1 MDAALVARLESE
13 MDYEAAR
20 TDPPPGFPALPDLPL
35 RRYTDDAFYRL
46 ECDHLWSRAWLFACH
61 DSELPEPGSYR
72 VVDLVGAPVLV
83 TRGDDGEIRAFY
95 NSCRHRGAPVVR
107 EEHGHARLLR
117 CQYHSW
123 TYDLTG
129 NLVHVPDE
137 RDFVGLCRE
146 ERGLVSVRC
155 ETWAGLV
162 FVNRDP
168 QAVPLLEWLAPIPGE
183 LDELARQQWRCLGR
197 TSSIIKCNWKVTAE
211 AFLEVYHL
219 RTIHPQTVNK
229 SLDSRAST
237 MGLLHNGHTR
247 MVTRLRPQVIARGG
261 ISPGLPTSPEM
272 GEIFRTTNT
281 AYGMFPN
288 LIAPLDAA
296 GFPLLLFW
304 PLDIGTTRLDLVWL
318 AVDWGEGER
327 PPAWDTLQAAFG
339 AVMEED
345 ERNMEPIQRS
355 IDAAAH
361 GGAPLSYQ
369 ERRIQ
374 HFHAWVDK
382 HIGVERIPDDLRV
395 PDVLAEWVEA

>member
-1 MDAALVARLESE
+1 VDAALVERLEAE

-20 TDPPPGFPALPDLPL
+20 TEPPPGFPALPDLPL
-35 RRYTDDAFYRL
+35 RRYTDPEFYRL
-46 ECDHLWSRAWLFACH
+46 ESEHLWSRSWLFACH

-72 VVDLVGAPVLV
+72 VVDLVGAPVLL

-107 EEHGHARLLR
+107 DEAGCERLLR

-123 TYDLTG
+123 TYDLQG
-129 NLVHVPDE
+129 NLVNVPDE

-146 ERGLVSVRC
+146 ERALVSVRC

-168 QAVPLLEWLAPIPGE
+168 NAGSLREWLAPIPTE
-183 LDELARQQWRCLGR
+183 LDELARQPWRCLGR
-197 TSSIIKCNWKVTAE
+197 TSSIVKCNWKVTAE

-219 RTIHPQTVNK
+219 RTVHSKSVNTL
-229 SLDSRAST
+229 LDGRAST
-237 MGLLHNGHTR
+237 MGLLANGHTR
-247 MVTRLRPQVIARGG
+247 MVTRLRPDVIARGG
-261 ISPGLPTSPEM
+261 ISLGLPTSPEM

-288 LIAPLDAA
+288 LIVPLDVV

-304 PLDIGTTRLDLVWL
+304 PIDIGTTRLDLVWL
-318 AVDWGEGER
+318 AVDWGEGDR
-327 PPAWDTLQAAFG
+327 PPAWDMLQAGFDM
-339 AVMEED
+339 VMAED

-355 IDAAAH
+355 IASAAH
-361 GGAPLSYQ
+361 GGVPLSYQ

-374 HFHAWVDK
+374 HFHVWVDRC
-382 HIGVERIPDDLRV
+382 IGVERIPTDLRV
-395 PDVLAEWVEA
+395 PDLLADWVEQ